1 MNIPIHIP
9 FITHAKKTNFYPH
22 IPKKIGNMEVSMGK
36 TQARLG
42 TAPTIFSVAW
52 DGRRLCR
59 FKDRVSGLI
68 RFALW

>member
-42 TAPTIFSVAW
+42 TRTYNLLSRL
-52 DGRRLCR
+52 GRPQT
-59 FKDRVSGLI
+59 VQI
-68 RFALW
+68 